1 MDFIWILAGEDY
13 CFTPEKNGEKLMDK
27 LHRQIHLYLLLTH
40 DGNEGF
46 HGRREIFRKRLASN
60 VRMIQRDIRDLT
72 DAGLLRV
79 KYNSKRDT
87 YFLTEYGFDPEFQID
102 KSISE
107 SHRKHLNKIRR
118 LCILWE
124 KLDAAEPFE
133 ISRYEEGGLDLPPS
147 GFLDARTSYH
157 KLFPEI
163 SEGTMRRDFKILE
176 DIGFSLI
183 YNRKYKIFLI
193 ESECR
198 ENYYE

>member
-1 MDFIWILAGEDY
+1 MTVE
-13 CFTPEKNGEKLMDK
+13 NGSKFMDK

-79 KYNSKRDT
+79 KYDSKKDN
-87 YFLTEYGFDPEFQID
+87 YILTEYGIDLKFQID

-107 SHRKHLNKIRR
+107 SRLKHLNKSRR

-124 KLDAAEPFE
+124 KLDATDPLE
-133 ISRYEEGGLDLPPS
+133 ISGYEEGASELSP
-147 GFLDARTSYH
+147 LDARTSYH
-157 KLFPEI
+157 NLFPEM
-163 SEGTMRRDFKILE
+163 SDGTMRRDFKVLQ

-198 ENYYE
+198 DNYYE